1 MESLSQIV
9 DKVRRAERID
19 AAEAVR
25 LWREAPLWLL
35 GSLAA
40 ERKRAVSGDEVYY
53 NRNIHIEPSNICVF
67 DCEFCSFRRAE
78 GDADAWSLT
87 LDQIEQRAREAA
99 ASDPTEVHIV
109 GGVHPDHDLDF
120 YCEAIRRVRRA
131 LPSAA
136 VKAFTAV
143 ELLYMIRKAGLSV
156 ARGLERLREAGME
169 AIPGGGAEIF
179 DEQLRERICPEK
191 GTAEEW
197 LAVHRIAHRMGIPT
211 NATMLYGHVETI
223 EQRVDHLDRLRRLQ
237 DEAPGFDAFIPLKYR
252 SRHNRLSE
260 AGECSVEEDLRTIA
274 MCRIFLDNIP
284 HIKAYWVAYG
294 KPTAE
299 LALSFGADDL
309 DGTIDDS
316 TKIYSMAGGDERPSM
331 SVAQIEAVIASAGM
345 RPVERDTHYRP
356 VAAKQRRETV
366 PVAGNTAP
374 RIGRKAA
381 AEPSEKAVATA
392 PAKPSAPAAP
402 SASAVS
408 PAPAVPAP
416 AAAAPAAPAPA
427 RSTAAMPRREPN
439 NEKIRTDNMENID
452 TKPRRPR
459 PERPAPARANN
470 TRRGFLSKLDDMR
483 RRYPVAAHIIY
494 IVLAILCLVIILSFG
509 LDWGTRHGKSIVVP
523 NFVGMDISEAEREAE
538 RMDLRIVVQDSIF
551 DSDVAGGVVVEQLP
565 RHGDKRSVEVKPG
578 RKIYLTINAYNR
590 RMVTVPYV
598 AKQSLRQAKN
608 QLERA
613 GLTIRELIYEPD
625 MVATDYVLREEING
639 RQIMAT
645 STPVSVPYGTG
656 VTLYV
661 SYQSGRASRV
671 VPKLIGMRL
680 SQAQSTLWDNGLNV
694 GKIEYDASVKDFK
707 DRREAKVYKQS
718 LHQNQGA
725 RPGARVSL
733 WLTVDGESVDK
744 HAKVSEA
751 EALRYEQ
758 QRRREDQELADS
770 IARAKTVESLMQEL
784 SNQPAE

>member
-1 MESLSQIV
+1 M
-9 DKVRRAERID
+9 
-19 AAEAVR
+19 
-25 LWREAPLWLL
+25 PL
-35 GSLAA
+35 
-40 ERKRAVSGDEVYY
+40 
-53 NRNIHIEPSNICVF
+53 
-67 DCEFCSFRRAE
+67 
-78 GDADAWSLT
+78 
-87 LDQIEQRAREAA
+87 
-99 ASDPTEVHIV
+99 
-109 GGVHPDHDLDF
+109 
-120 YCEAIRRVRRA
+120 
-131 LPSAA
+131 
-136 VKAFTAV
+136 
-143 ELLYMIRKAGLSV
+143 
-156 ARGLERLREAGME
+156 
-169 AIPGGGAEIF
+169 
-179 DEQLRERICPEK
+179 
-191 GTAEEW
+191 
-197 LAVHRIAHRMGIPT
+197 
-211 NATMLYGHVETI
+211 
-223 EQRVDHLDRLRRLQ
+223 
-237 DEAPGFDAFIPLKYR
+237 
-252 SRHNRLSE
+252 
-260 AGECSVEEDLRTIA
+260 
-274 MCRIFLDNIP
+274 
-284 HIKAYWVAYG
+284 
-294 KPTAE
+294 
-299 LALSFGADDL
+299 
-309 DGTIDDS
+309 
-316 TKIYSMAGGDERPSM
+316 
-331 SVAQIEAVIASAGM
+331 
-345 RPVERDTHYRP
+345 
-356 VAAKQRRETV
+356 
-366 PVAGNTAP
+366 
-374 RIGRKAA
+374 
-381 AEPSEKAVATA
+381 
-392 PAKPSAPAAP
+392 
-402 SASAVS
+402 
-408 PAPAVPAP
+408 
-416 AAAAPAAPAPA
+416 
-427 RSTAAMPRREPN
+427 REPN

-452 TKPRRPR
+452 PKPRRPR

-470 TRRGFLSKLDDMR
+470 PRRGYLSKLDDMR

-494 IVLAILCLVIILSFG
+494 IALAILCLVIILSFG

-733 WLTVDGESVDK
+733 WLTVDGESVNK
-744 HAKVSEA
+744 HAKASEA

-770 IARAKTVESLMQEL
+770 IARAKTVESLMKEL

>member
-1 MESLSQIV
+1 MAKRTDINKILVIGSGPIV
-9 DKVRRAERID
+9 IGQGAEFDYAGTQACLALKEEGYEVVLCNSNPATIMTDLTVADKVYMEPLTLEYVAKIVRHERPDAIVPGIGGQTGLNLAMQLEKKGVLKECQVELLGTCSESIERAEDREQFKNLCEELGEPVLPSVIANTMD
-19 AAEAVR
+19 EAVR
-25 LWREAPLWLL
+25 
-35 GSLAA
+35 AA
-40 ERKRAVSGDEVYY
+40 EKIGYPVVLR
-53 NRNIHIEPSNICVF
+53 P
-67 DCEFCSFRRAE
+67 
-78 GDADAWSLT
+78 
-87 LDQIEQRAREAA
+87 
-99 ASDPTEVHIV
+99 
-109 GGVHPDHDLDF
+109 
-120 YCEAIRRVRRA
+120 
-131 LPSAA
+131 
-136 VKAFTAV
+136 AFT
-143 ELLYMIRKAGLSV
+143 LG
-156 ARGLERLREAGME
+156 GT
-169 AIPGGGAEIF
+169 GGGFAD
-179 DEQLRERICPEK
+179 DEKEFTELIK
-191 GTAEEW
+191 
-197 LAVHRIAHRMGIPT
+197 
-211 NATMLYGHVETI
+211 NAI
-223 EQRVDHLDRLRRLQ
+223 
-237 DEAPGFDAFIPLKYR
+237 
-252 SRHNRLSE
+252 
-260 AGECSVEEDLRTIA
+260 
-274 MCRIFLDNIP
+274 
-284 HIKAYWVAYG
+284 
-294 KPTAE
+294 
-299 LALSFGADDL
+299 ALSPVHQVL
-309 DGTIDDS
+309 
-316 TKIYSMAGGDERPSM
+316 
-331 SVAQIEAVIASAGM
+331 IEKSIKGFKEIEYEVI
-345 RPVERDTHYRP
+345 RDANDT
-356 VAAKQRRETV
+356 AITV
-366 PVAGNTAP
+366 C
-374 RIGRKAA
+374 
-381 AEPSEKAVATA
+381 
-392 PAKPSAPAAP
+392 
-402 SASAVS
+402 
-408 PAPAVPAP
+408 
-416 AAAAPAAPAPA
+416 
-427 RSTAAMPRREPN
+427 
-439 NEKIRTDNMENID
+439 NMENID
-452 TKPRRPR
+452 PKPRRPR

-470 TRRGFLSKLDDMR
+470 PRRGYLSKLDDMR

-494 IVLAILCLVIILSFG
+494 IALAILCLVIILSFG

-733 WLTVDGESVDK
+733 WLTVDGESVNK
-744 HAKVSEA
+744 HAKASEA

-770 IARAKTVESLMQEL
+770 IARAKTVESLMKEL